1 MTNDRSATAVISER
15 PAMER
20 RVAVFKALADP
31 YRLQI
36 LSILSSQVRCNCHL
50 QDMLDLA
57 PNLLSYHLKVLRT
70 AGLIIGSRRG
80 RWIDYA
86 ITDEARELVDASLPS
101 LVAAPPDAGPLKTC
115 DTDEDA
121 G

>member
-1 MTNDRSATAVISER
+1 MANDLSATAVATER
-15 PAMER
+15 PDMER

-31 YRLQI
+31 YRLEI

-101 LVAAPPDAGPLKTC
+101 LVAAQPDIGPPDAC
-115 DTDEDA
+115 DTDEDT